1 MNDTINP
8 ILQAGFGAH
17 QDGELDIAAE
27 NYRYVL
33 KIAPDNADALHLLG
47 LVALQ
52 KGDPATAVESIQKS
66 LAQDPGNPQGLD
78 HLGTALL
85 QLGDLKESVKAF
97 ESALTMAP
105 DFAECWFNLG
115 NAREEESNVMGAIDA
130 YIKAIELYPDF
141 SAAHANLGNAYI
153 KCQQF
158 TAALAA
164 LDTALKLEP
173 ALAPAWLSRGNALR
187 GMGHPGEA
195 IEAYTKSLAL
205 EENGTI
211 HCLIA
216 DCHHDLDQDSE
227 AQEHFRAAITINASD
242 PNAHIGLGYCLI
254 RAGANEDCEAAEKS
268 LDAALS
274 ASPGHRRALAYKTV
288 LLNLTERLDEARHL
302 ADFERDIA
310 ILPIPAP
317 AAYENLRIFNKQLA
331 AALCADPSLTFSP
344 ENKTTRGG
352 RQSGELVGQPDA
364 SITEFYESLKNV
376 LDGYLADISARP
388 GHPQFNTIPAQY
400 RLESWSTILDADGHQ
415 LPHIHP
421 TAWLSGVYYVAVPGE
436 IAPEDPTHQGWLEF
450 GASGYGL
457 PDHDGPTRL
466 IPPQE
471 GHMVVFP
478 SYFFHRTL
486 PFQSN
491 TQRIS
496 IAFDL
501 VPTN

>member
-8 ILQAGFGAH
+8 ILQAGYGAH

-33 KIAPDNADALHLLG
+33 EIAPDNADALHLLG

-52 KGDPATAVESIQKS
+52 KGDPATAAESIQKS
-66 LAQDPGNPQGLD
+66 LTQDPENPQGLD

-85 QLGDLKESVKAF
+85 QLGDLKESVNAF
-97 ESALTMAP
+97 ESALKMAP
-105 DFAECWFNLG
+105 EFAECWFNLG
-115 NAREEESNVMGAIDA
+115 NAKEEAGDLMGSIDA
-130 YIKAIELYPDF
+130 YSKAIELHSDF
-141 SAAHANLGNAYI
+141 SAAHANLGSAYI
-153 KCQQF
+153 KRQQF
-158 TAALAA
+158 ADALAA

-173 ALAPAWLSRGNALR
+173 ALTPAWVSRGTALR
-187 GMGHPGEA
+187 GLGHVREA

-205 EENGTI
+205 EENGTV

-216 DCHHDLDQDSE
+216 DCHHDLDQNRE
-227 AQEHFRAAITINASD
+227 AQEHFRAALTIDAND

-254 RAGANEDCEAAEKS
+254 RNGTSKESEAAENS
-268 LDAALS
+268 LDAALA

-288 LLNLTERLDEARHL
+288 LLNLTGRLDEARHL
-302 ADFERDIA
+302 ADLERDIT
-310 ILPIPAP
+310 IFSLPAP
-317 AAYENLRIFNKQLA
+317 AAYESLPAFNKQLVT
-331 AALCADPSLTFSP
+331 ALCADPSLTLNP
-344 ENKTTRGG
+344 GNKTTRGG
-352 RQSGELVGQPDA
+352 LQSGELVGQPDVR
-364 SITEFYESLKNV
+364 IKEFYEGLENV
-376 LDGYLADISARP
+376 LDGYLTDLAARP
-388 GHPQFNTIPAQY
+388 DHPQFSTMPTQY

-421 TAWLSGVYYVAVPGE
+421 TAWLSGVYYVAVPSE
-436 IAPEDPTHQGWLEF
+436 ITPEDPAHQGWLEF

-466 IPPQE
+466 VPPQE
-471 GHMVVFP
+471 GNVVLFP

-486 PFQSN
+486 PFKSD
-491 TQRIS
+491 TKRIS

-501 VPTN
+501 IPTD